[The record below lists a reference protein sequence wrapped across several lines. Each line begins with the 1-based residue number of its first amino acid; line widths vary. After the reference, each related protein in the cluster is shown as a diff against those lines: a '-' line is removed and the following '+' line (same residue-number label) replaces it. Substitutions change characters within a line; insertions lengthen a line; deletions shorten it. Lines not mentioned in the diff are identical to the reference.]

1 MSIKKKGGEDVSKRE
16 IKKWHVSRFSPR
28 HRGVTRRREE
38 EGEMAER
45 YVEQKDREVKG
56 VFEKK
61 KMFRGTCNLVLHWR
75 RR

>member
-1 MSIKKKGGEDVSKRE
+1 MRNKKKGGEDVSKRE
-16 IKKWHVSRFSPR
+16 IKKWHVSSFSPR

-38 EGEMAER
+38 EGETVER

-61 KMFRGTCNLVLHWR
+61 INVHGRCNLVLHWR
-75 RR
+75 KR